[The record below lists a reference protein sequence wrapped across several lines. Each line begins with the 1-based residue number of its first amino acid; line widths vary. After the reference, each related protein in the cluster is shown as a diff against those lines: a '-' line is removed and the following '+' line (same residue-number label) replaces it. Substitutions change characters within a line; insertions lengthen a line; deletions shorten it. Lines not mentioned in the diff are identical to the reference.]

1 MQDETKAKFR
11 AFADR
16 YGKDEAVLDTG
27 LTGKDMHDIAK
38 LLESV
43 VEIEEI
49 DLNNLGFMNAR
60 PLHGMDHLV
69 RPSI

>member
-1 MQDETKAKFR
+1 MIQDETKAKFR

-27 LTGKDMHDIAK
+27 LTGKDLADVAC
-38 LLESV
+38 LLESL

-49 DLNNLGFMNAR
+49 DLNNLGFRNFR

-69 RPSI
+69 DQ